1 MINKLFDTK
10 MGMNRDAYSLMHRL
24 SELEPHTAEYIDTD
38 DPRLRDGGN
47 GYGPGCWN
55 PGYQIDVRVRRLHN
69 GREQGFVM
77 IIQRDAIIQP
87 KGYKHEATCIAFF
100 THRNCNEGICA
111 VIWETDNGLPKDYY
125 TWEDF
130 PEGTT
135 KYNYLNVKN
144 EIIAEEMVLDEIAK
158 YAEPIDQKQEVA

>member
-1 MINKLFDTK
+1 MITKLFDTK

-24 SELEPHTAEYIDTD
+24 SELEPHTAEYVDSD
-38 DPRLRDGGN
+38 DSRLKHGEIGEF
-47 GYGPGCWN
+47 WN

-77 IIQRDAIIQP
+77 IIQRDPIIQP
-87 KGYKHEATCIAFF
+87 EGYLQKATCIAFF
-100 THRNCNEGICA
+100 THRNCGEGICA
-111 VIWETDNGLPKDYY
+111 VIWEADNGLPKDYY

-135 KYNYLNVKN
+135 KYNYLDVKN

-158 YAEPIDQKQEVA
+158 YAEPIDQNQEVA